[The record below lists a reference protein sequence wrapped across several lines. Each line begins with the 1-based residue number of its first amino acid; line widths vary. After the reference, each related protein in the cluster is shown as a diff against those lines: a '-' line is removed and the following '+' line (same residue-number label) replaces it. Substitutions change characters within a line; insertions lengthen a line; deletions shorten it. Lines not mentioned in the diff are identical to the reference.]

1 MSKED
6 TTPVKDKETTDVKTE
21 DLKQR
26 NNKRKRFLPATEQ
39 VVEADTAAE
48 AAKLAKKESK

>member
-1 MSKED
+1 MSDKD